1 MKADNIKSL
10 ADVQIDFTNKISQ
23 HIEENGRR
31 MMGWNE
37 VLGKNILLDFE
48 EKKSDKEAEKE
59 LSKNVIVHF
68 GKGGFTTLN

>member
-1 MKADNIKSL
+1 
-10 ADVQIDFTNKISQ
+10 
-23 HIEENGRR
+23 

-59 LSKNVIVHF
+59 LAKNVIVHF